1 MAIEIRTEWQLVIY
15 THDRSKY
22 WTPQVVNE
30 CWEVNP
36 RDRGMIAFMLHAWEM
51 EPMNRG
57 DGNPSISMLPAFQ
70 TLRNLRNHAQADAL
84 TTAVNL
90 FPPEP
95 TARCKRRLQATASEE
110 VRLLATSPLW
120 VSVALPGIVAT
131 VSMRRPTTPS
141 EKLRIR
147 LDGVAACIQ
156 FLLHETPEWCIV
168 LPSLKGKASYG
179 SGVRRIRGETREMN
193 KDEQGIHKREL
204 QKAKGRH
211 HKVPKDESDKEVSS
225 EEAPPADD
233 DAVDGDDGSSADNHV
248 GVDEL
253 ANDDDDVD
261 E

>member
-1 MAIEIRTEWQLVIY
+1 MAIEIRSEWQLVIY

-36 RDRGMIAFMLHAWEM
+36 RDRGMIAVMLHAWDM
-51 EPMNRG
+51 EPLNRG
-57 DGNPSISMLPAFQ
+57 DGRPSISMLPAFQ
-70 TLRNLRNHAQADAL
+70 TLSNLRNHAQADDL

-110 VRLLATSPLW
+110 VGLLATSPLW
-120 VSVALPGIVAT
+120 VSVTLPGIVAT

-147 LDGVAACIQ
+147 LDDVAACVQ
-156 FLLHETPEWCIV
+156 LLLHETPERCIV
-168 LPSLKGKASYG
+168 LPKGKASYG
-179 SGVRRIRGETREMN
+179 SGVWRIRGETREMN
-193 KDEQGIHKREL
+193 KDDQGIHERAV

-211 HKVPKDESDKEVSS
+211 QVVPKDESDKEVSS

-233 DAVDGDDGSSADNHV
+233 DAVDGDDGSSDDNYV